1 MSKSSPDSMSPL
13 NWDNII
19 SKRSQSKV
27 PITTRTRKKT
37 KKCNNGED
45 VNECCNSSDKCQ
57 FIKDGK
63 DNVENDA
70 RWYHGYYKNLEK
82 KNKNWLFYR
91 NSEYYNKDA
100 YCNSYNQCQHR
111 RKVIEDIIENRENYN
126 QLLKRDFRDCDCH
139 GKNHAGRL
147 YYLRQLHSKF
157 GNEIGSLRKNGLGKS
172 KSKTKRQSRR
182 RRASSNKLRTNKSVK
197 RKHHRKQAKH
207 TKRTKRH

>member
-1 MSKSSPDSMSPL
+1 MSKTSPDSMSPL

-19 SKRSQSKV
+19 SKHSQSKV
-27 PITTRTRKKT
+27 PTKTRTRKKT

-45 VNECCNSSDKCQ
+45 VNECCNSSINCQ

-70 RWYHGYYKNLEK
+70 RWYHGYYKDLEK

-91 NSEYYNKDA
+91 NSEYYNKAA

-111 RKVIEDIIENRENYN
+111 RKVIEDIIENRENFN
-126 QLLKRDFRDCDCH
+126 QLLKRDFRDCDCN
-139 GKNHAGRL
+139 GKNHEGRL
-147 YYLRQLHSKF
+147 YYLRQLHGKF

-172 KSKTKRQSRR
+172 RSQTKKQARR
-182 RRASSNKLRTNKSVK
+182 RRASSNKLRTNKNRK
-197 RKHHRKQAKH
+197 RRKH
-207 TKRTKRH
+207 TKQTKRH